1 LDKRGGIPM
10 SIIERYFIAMAA
22 TIVVAVVGVG
32 LI

>member
-1 LDKRGGIPM
+1 M